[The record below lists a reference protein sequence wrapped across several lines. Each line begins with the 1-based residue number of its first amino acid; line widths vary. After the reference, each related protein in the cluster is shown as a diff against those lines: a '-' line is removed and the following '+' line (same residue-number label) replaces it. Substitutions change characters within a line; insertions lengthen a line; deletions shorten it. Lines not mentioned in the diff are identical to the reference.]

1 MSEAH
6 AGSGAN
12 PSAPAKSGWYRF
24 ARGLAKVLMHTV
36 MPTRIRGAERMRGDA
51 PFILIANH
59 NSMLDPFILAC
70 PIQKY
75 EVVFLGKKEL
85 VKSRLGRWL
94 FGKLHMISVDRG
106 HSDMEAMRACMRT
119 LRGGGVLGIFPEG
132 TRHHEGTME
141 HIESGVSLIALRG
154 GAPLIPMYIEGKYA
168 PFHRV
173 RVHVGEPIPMDDLR
187 ADGVNSDTAA
197 RLNERITETYRSLAE
212 EAAKGR
218 A

>member
-141 HIESGVSLIALRG
+141 HIESGVSLIALRS
-154 GAPLIPMYIEGKYA
+154 GAPVIPVYIKGRLA
-168 PFHRV
+168 LFHYTQAW
-173 RVHVGEPIPMDDLR
+173 VGDPIPTDDLR
-187 ADGVNSDTAA
+187 AEGVNSETSE
-197 RLNERITETYRSLAE
+197 RLNERIRERYRE
-212 EAAKGR
+212 FVKEHG
-218 A
+218 